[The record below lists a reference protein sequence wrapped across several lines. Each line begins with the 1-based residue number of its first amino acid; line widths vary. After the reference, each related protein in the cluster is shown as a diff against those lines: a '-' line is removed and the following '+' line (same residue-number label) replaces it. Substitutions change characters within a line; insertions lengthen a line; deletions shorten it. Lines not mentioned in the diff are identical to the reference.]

1 MEAQGNQPPN
11 PQLNR
16 VATLLEGQIAETHS
30 WVMSLFRY
38 AGNEDKPLPMDSQ
51 FAIIN
56 AATRLMQ
63 ANASAASAL
72 MRLHGTQS
80 RHTVEVREGE
90 VKEGDT
96 PAQNLKT
103 NGNA

>member
-1 MEAQGNQPPN
+1 METRGSQPPN
-11 PQLNR
+11 PQLDR

-38 AGNEDKPLPMDSQ
+38 AGNEDKPLPMDVQ
-51 FAIIN
+51 FAVMN

-63 ANASAASAL
+63 ANTSAALAL
-72 MRLHGTQS
+72 KRLHGTES
-80 RHTVEVREGE
+80 RHTVEVR
-90 VKEGDT
+90 EGDT